1 MATREERE
9 RNEKKIYRYVC
20 IRSYKK
26 VKENMTRREK
36 NNILVCFLLDYDDAR
51 NGRIVSK
58 YYKTEREVKQ
68 NGAIETRTK
77 YK

>member
-1 MATREERE
+1 MATHEERE
-9 RNEKKIYRYVC
+9 RNEKKNICMYT
-20 IRSYKK
+20 KLPK

-36 NNILVCFLLDYDDAR
+36 NITVVCFLLEYDDVS

-58 YYKTEREVKQ
+58 YYKTEIEVKQ
-68 NGAIETRTK
+68 NGAIETRAK